1 MKRRAS
7 EKIALH
13 TPTWALDADND
24 HVTAPFVSTP
34 VLATSRGSRTTNKL
48 ELKDSIRPGGQK
60 KRHLYKQSDGY
71 AGDERD
77 CFYSRTL
84 AGVVPVNTL
93 GLPGQWGSQ
102 ADNTRQFET
111 LPGPIG
117 APLSLATKPFKPQVI
132 QLSTLRHM
140 SRLHAAIMFNNV
152 HKACTGA
159 QLSHH
164 FVSH

>member
-1 MKRRAS
+1 M
-7 EKIALH
+7 
-13 TPTWALDADND
+13 
-24 HVTAPFVSTP
+24 TAPLVSTP
-34 VLATSRGSRTTNKL
+34 VLATSRGRHTTNKL
-48 ELKDSIRPGGQK
+48 ELKNSIRPGGQK

-84 AGVVPVNTL
+84 AGGVLVNTSAEP
-93 GLPGQWGSQ
+93 GLRGSQ
-102 ADNTRQFET
+102 ADNARQFET

-132 QLSTLRHM
+132 QWSTLQHM
-140 SRLHAAIMFNNV
+140 SRFHAAIMFNNV
-152 HKACTGA
+152 HNA